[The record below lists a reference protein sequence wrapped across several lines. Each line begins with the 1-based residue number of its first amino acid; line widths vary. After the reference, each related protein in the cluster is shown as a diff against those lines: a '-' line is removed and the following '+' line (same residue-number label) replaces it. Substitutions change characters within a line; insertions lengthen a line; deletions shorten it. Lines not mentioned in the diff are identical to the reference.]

1 MKIIQTIPSSVN
13 LFRSGAEITRTATAE
28 LSKGTETLMIKGIS
42 TRANLNTAR
51 LYCGKGITMS
61 NMRFETDSDDTEV
74 KEIEGKL
81 EALRQENAARE
92 LQKSLWETN
101 GDFSSRT
108 SVSASEIESYIS
120 ALPQRLKEIQEA
132 SFVCTKEIGELEKKL
147 EEANQRKTRPVMI
160 AEISAEAD
168 GSYPLEVHYVE
179 NGAGWAPVYEI
190 HTDGQGPLELL
201 LRASMNQKSGEDW
214 KNIKVRL
221 FTGNPS
227 GNNTLPVMNTT
238 FLDIQ
243 DPYRPQPRRQMAG
256 MAMMGSAKAM
266 AMNDMV
272 MEDAAPMM
280 AMMET
285 PEPEETEDLT
295 MTEFELDALQNI
307 RSEEAESMAD
317 LTKTILDAEYEVCTC
332 PRIDASAYLT
342 AKVKTAELPNL
353 LANSA
358 KVYLSGMYMGTVILN
373 QDYSE
378 EFETISLGKEERIRI
393 STKEV
398 SKKTSKTLLKAQN
411 VTEYVYETTIMNT
424 LSREVTVL
432 VKDQIPVSANK
443 AVTVDLIKA
452 DGYQKEDETG
462 FLKQTVTIP
471 AGGSKV
477 LTLSYKVSW
486 PKDKVL
492 KESASAGY
500 PKFCP
505 ECGSVLSSRTCS
517 TCGWTAQ

>member
-147 EEANQRKTRPVMI
+147 EDANQRKTRPVMI

-179 NGAGWAPVYEI
+179 NGAGWSPVYEI

-214 KNIKVRL
+214 ENIKVRL

>member
-1 MKIIQTIPSSVN
+1 MKVIQTVPFSVN

-42 TRANLNTAR
+42 ARANLNTAR

-61 NMRFETDSDDTEV
+61 NMRFEADSDETEV

-81 EALRQENAARE
+81 EGLRQENAARE
-92 LQKSLWETN
+92 LQKTLWETN

-108 SVSASEIESYIS
+108 SISASEIESYIT
-120 ALPQRLKEIQEA
+120 ALPNRLKEIQGA
-132 SFVCTKEIGELEKKL
+132 SFACAREIADLEKKL
-147 EEANQRKTRPVMI
+147 EEANKRKTRPVMI
-160 AEISAEAD
+160 AEITAEAD

-179 NGAGWAPVYEI
+179 SGAGWSPVYEI

-201 LRASMNQKSGEDW
+201 LRASMNQNSGEDW
-214 KNIKVRL
+214 ENIKVRL

-227 GNNTLPVMNTT
+227 GNNTLPIMNTT

-243 DPYRPQPRRQMAG
+243 DPYRPQPVRSMAAG
-256 MAMMGSAKAM
+256 MQMMGAMKAAASNEM
-266 AMNDMV
+266 M

-280 AMMET
+280 AVMET
-285 PEPEETEDLT
+285 PEPEEIEDLT
-295 MTEFELDALQNI
+295 MTEFELDAPQNI
-307 RSEEAESMAD
+307 RTEEAESMAD

-358 KVYLSGMYMGTVILN
+358 KVYLSGMYMGTVVLN

-424 LSREVTVL
+424 LGREVTVL

-452 DGYQKEDETG
+452 DGYQKEEETG
-462 FLKQTVTIP
+462 FLKQTITIP
-471 AGGSKV
+471 AGGSKI
-477 LTLSYKVSW
+477 LPLSYKVSW

-492 KESASAGY
+492 KETASAGFF
-500 PKFCP
+500 PFLFC
-505 ECGSVLSSRTCS
+505 V
-517 TCGWTAQ
+517 

>member
-147 EEANQRKTRPVMI
+147 EDANQRKTRPVMI

-179 NGAGWAPVYEI
+179 NGAGWSPVYEI

-214 KNIKVRL
+214 ENIKVRL

-227 GNNTLPVMNTT
+227 GNNTLPVM
-238 FLDIQ
+238 
-243 DPYRPQPRRQMAG
+243 
-256 MAMMGSAKAM
+256 
-266 AMNDMV
+266 
-272 MEDAAPMM
+272 
-280 AMMET
+280 
-285 PEPEETEDLT
+285 
-295 MTEFELDALQNI
+295 
-307 RSEEAESMAD
+307 
-317 LTKTILDAEYEVCTC
+317 
-332 PRIDASAYLT
+332 
-342 AKVKTAELPNL
+342 
-353 LANSA
+353 
-358 KVYLSGMYMGTVILN
+358 
-373 QDYSE
+373 
-378 EFETISLGKEERIRI
+378 
-393 STKEV
+393 
-398 SKKTSKTLLKAQN
+398 
-411 VTEYVYETTIMNT
+411 
-424 LSREVTVL
+424 
-432 VKDQIPVSANK
+432 
-443 AVTVDLIKA
+443 
-452 DGYQKEDETG
+452 
-462 FLKQTVTIP
+462 
-471 AGGSKV
+471 
-477 LTLSYKVSW
+477 
-486 PKDKVL
+486 
-492 KESASAGY
+492 
-500 PKFCP
+500 
-505 ECGSVLSSRTCS
+505 
-517 TCGWTAQ
+517 

>member
-1 MKIIQTIPSSVN
+1 MKVIQTVPFSVN
-13 LFRSGAEITRTATAE
+13 LFRSEAEITRTATAE
-28 LSKGTETLMIKGIS
+28 LSRGTETLVIKGIS
-42 TRANLNTAR
+42 TQANLNTAR

-61 NMRFETDSDDTEV
+61 NMRFEVDSDETEV
-74 KEIEGKL
+74 NEITGKL

-92 LQKSLWETN
+92 LQKTLWETN

-108 SVSASEIESYIS
+108 SISASEIESYIL
-120 ALPQRLKEIQEA
+120 ALPHRLKEIQEA
-132 SFVCTKEIGELEKKL
+132 SFACAKEIEALEKKL
-147 EEANQRKTRPVMI
+147 EEASKRKTRPVMI
-160 AEISAEAD
+160 AEITAEAD

-179 NGAGWAPVYEI
+179 NNAGWSPVYEI

-201 LRASMNQKSGEDW
+201 LRASMNQNSGEDW
-214 KNIKVRL
+214 ENIKVRL

-227 GNNTLPVMNTT
+227 GNNTLPIMNTT

-243 DPYRPQPRRQMAG
+243 DPFRPQPVRQRGAG
-256 MAMMGSAKAM
+256 MMMGAMKAVSANEM
-266 AMNDMV
+266 ML
-272 MEDAAPMM
+272 EDAAPMM

-285 PEPEETEDLT
+285 PEPEEIEDLT
-295 MTEFELDALQNI
+295 MTEFELEMPQNI

-317 LTKTILDAEYEVCTC
+317 LTKTILEADYEVCTC
-332 PRIDASAYLT
+332 PRIDASTYLT

-353 LANSA
+353 LTNSA
-358 KVYLSGMYMGTVILN
+358 KVYLSGMYMGTVVLN

-378 EFETISLGKEERIRI
+378 EFETVSLGKEERIRV

-424 LSREVTVL
+424 LGREVTVL

-452 DGYQKEDETG
+452 DGYQKEEETG

-471 AGGSKV
+471 AGASKV

-517 TCGWTAQ
+517 TCGWTAN

>member
-1 MKIIQTIPSSVN
+1 
-13 LFRSGAEITRTATAE
+13 
-28 LSKGTETLMIKGIS
+28 
-42 TRANLNTAR
+42 
-51 LYCGKGITMS
+51 
-61 NMRFETDSDDTEV
+61 
-74 KEIEGKL
+74 
-81 EALRQENAARE
+81 
-92 LQKSLWETN
+92 
-101 GDFSSRT
+101 
-108 SVSASEIESYIS
+108 
-120 ALPQRLKEIQEA
+120 
-132 SFVCTKEIGELEKKL
+132 
-147 EEANQRKTRPVMI
+147 
-160 AEISAEAD
+160 
-168 GSYPLEVHYVE
+168 
-179 NGAGWAPVYEI
+179 
-190 HTDGQGPLELL
+190 
-201 LRASMNQKSGEDW
+201 
-214 KNIKVRL
+214 
-221 FTGNPS
+221 
-227 GNNTLPVMNTT
+227 MNTT

-452 DGYQKEDETG
+452 DGYQKEEETG
-462 FLKQTVTIP
+462 FLKQTITIP

-492 KESASAGY
+492 KETASASY